1 MWGFV
6 DCSRYY
12 FSFGVP
18 KVVLHDA
25 SLVVE
30 THEKLGLLVPP
41 GAGKTT
47 IIRMLAGVD
56 QPNSGQVLR
65 DDGGVPLG
73 YGGAF
78 QAELTGEENI
88 RNVGAIAGVDPLTY
102 SAFCAD
108 FADVGEAYF
117 HPLKTWTRGMRGRLV
132 FAASL
137 GLPAST
143 YLADDKVAGGDR
155 PFFGKCMAALR
166 ERLKTTGLILVAS
179 NPRATGEICERHAVV
194 IRGKIIAC
202 SSHKEAADLFAL
214 NFEEE
219 QAAGEIAEEEL
230 ASFDLA

>member
-1 MWGFV
+1 MWGFL

-12 FSFGVP
+12 LSFGLP
-18 KVVLHDA
+18 KVVLHEA
-25 SLVVE
+25 SVVVR

-41 GAGKTT
+41 GGGKTT

-56 QPNSGQVLR
+56 HPNSGRVLR
-65 DDGGVPLG
+65 DNGGIPLG

-78 QAELTGEENI
+78 RVELTGEENI
-88 RNVGAIAGVDPLTY
+88 RNIGSMAGVDPLAY

-108 FADVGEAYF
+108 FADLGEAYF
-117 HPLKTWTRGMRGRLV
+117 HPLKSWTGGMRGRLA
-132 FAASL
+132 FAASF

-155 PFFGKCMAALR
+155 AFIGKCMAALR

-179 NPRATGEICERHAVV
+179 NPRATAEICDRHAIVL
-194 IRGKIIAC
+194 RGKILLC
-202 SSHKEAADLFAL
+202 PTHKDAAELFAL

-219 QAAGEIAEEEL
+219 QAAGEIADEEL